1 MTPTLAVY
9 LFGHNLEKIR
19 YPYIASIES
28 ALDLVGKSGAVFY
41 AECDSDPDDTAWEH
55 ICDLRRD
62 HPNLLLLK
70 SKWGEHFS
78 VQAHIAN
85 FLLDN
90 IGTQYDFAL
99 KLDADEV
106 LCEWSFDEFRKQL
119 EFMRDNGWVLG
130 RPRYTHF
137 TPDFEHEFPFCYQS
151 KAVLTKTDSF
161 LRFNTNPKTGNA
173 DGCAIGGAREF
184 QTELM
189 IQHFGKVQTGREQE
203 ALMKEISFQAM
214 YSLPEDGLG
223 FPDARVIA
231 LVEQGYIDYRKVFE
245 VTDAEGK
252 IVPFTG
258 KHPKYMKKW
267 IEESILRSK
276 TFWDKIK
283 LSQIASGVTPS

>member
-1 MTPTLAVY
+1 MTTPTLAVY

-28 ALDLVGKSGAVFY
+28 ALDLVGNRGAVFY
-41 AECDSDPDDTAWEH
+41 AECDSDPDDTAWEQ
-55 ICDLRRD
+55 ICELRRK
-62 HPNLLLLK
+62 HPNLHLLK
-70 SKWGEHFS
+70 SKLGEHFS

-90 IGTQYDFAL
+90 IGTDYTFAL

-106 LCEWSFDEFRKQL
+106 LCEWTFDEFYKQL
-119 EFMRDNGWVLG
+119 EFMQENGWVLG

-137 TPDFEHEFPFCYQS
+137 TPDFDHEFPFCYQS

-203 ALMKEISFQAM
+203 ALMKEITFQEL
-214 YSLPEDGLG
+214 YSHDDLG
-223 FPDARVIA
+223 FPDPRVVA
-231 LVEQGYIDYRKVFE
+231 LVSQGYIDYRKVFE

-252 IVPFTG
+252 IIAFNG
-258 KHPKYMKKW
+258 NHPKYVNKW
-267 IEESILRSK
+267 IEESNLRSIVFWSNIDKSRSAVDK
-276 TFWDKIK
+276 T
-283 LSQIASGVTPS
+283 T